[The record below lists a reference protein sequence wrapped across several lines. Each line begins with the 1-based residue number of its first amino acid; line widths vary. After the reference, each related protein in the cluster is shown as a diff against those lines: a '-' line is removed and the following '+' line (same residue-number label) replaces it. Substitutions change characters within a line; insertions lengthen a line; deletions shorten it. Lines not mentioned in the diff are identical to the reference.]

1 MNPTGPIL
9 AATDFSGPSRRAV
22 DRAAR
27 LATELGAALS
37 LMHVTSAGTLGELR
51 QWLGAGHETEA
62 RLIADARAQL
72 GAMADDLDAR
82 FGAKAQT
89 VEAAGAVVDEIAHEL
104 ERLDAWLL
112 VVGARG
118 AGFLRRLLLGTTSER
133 LVRRARRP
141 VLVVR
146 QSAHEPYR
154 RVLVALDFSAASQQ
168 ALALARRVAPRARLL
183 LLSAFEVPFLEKLRF
198 AGVDDATVEHY
209 RGQARMRAVQALHGI
224 AAGQGLRPQD
234 YEALIIEGDASQRI
248 VEQEQERDCD
258 LVVLGKH
265 GRSVA
270 EDLLLGSVTQHV
282 LAEASVDVLVTT
294 AGAIGRGEPVPGLPD
309 QGQSA

>member
-1 MNPTGPIL
+1 MKTPAHVL
-9 AATDFSGPSRRAV
+9 AATDFSGAARRAA

-27 LATELGAALS
+27 LVGEHGGALSLS
-37 LMHVTSAGTLGELR
+37 LMHVTAAGALGELR
-51 QWLGAGHETEA
+51 QWLGSGHALEA
-62 RLIADARAQL
+62 QLLADARAQL
-72 GAMADDLDAR
+72 RALADELADRGDLVVR
-82 FGAKAQT
+82 T
-89 VEAAGAVVDEIAHEL
+89 VEAAGAVVDELVQEL
-104 ERLDAWLL
+104 ERLDAVLL

-118 AGFLRRLLLGTTSER
+118 AGFLRRLVLGTTSER

-154 RVLVALDFSAASQQ
+154 RVLVALDGSSSSQR
-168 ALALARRVAPRARLL
+168 ALALARELAPRARLL
-183 LLSAFEVPFLEKLRF
+183 LLSAFQVPFEEKLRF
-198 AGVDDATVEHY
+198 AGVDEATIEHY
-209 RGQARMRAVQALHGI
+209 RQHARAQAVQALH
-224 AAGQGLRPQD
+224 ALACGQGLAADD
-234 YEALIIEGDASQRI
+234 YEALVVEGEASQRI

-265 GRSVA
+265 GRSIG

-282 LAEASVDVLVTT
+282 LAEGSADVLVCTP
-294 AGAIGRGEPVPGLPD
+294 ARAAHGGD